1 MKAGQR
7 KRRRVLV
14 YAGAILLIAINLV
27 VWWRTPTTPLNMSA
41 RLAAL
46 LGYTALF
53 LAISSTEYAPQVRR
67 VLGMRFL
74 RMHHFLAIGGLI
86 LIVVHPLAMAL
97 EGQGLSIFVPR
108 LDTVMAAFRNGGRI
122 AIYLLPLGA
131 LAAWQ
136 RRRLSFWRTVH
147 FLNYVALLLAC
158 VHGLL
163 LGTDLRGTVLTVL
176 WPVMA
181 ASAAAIFVHKRL
193 QVS

>member
-1 MKAGQR
+1 MKAGQQT
-7 KRRRVLV
+7 RRRVLV
-14 YAGAILLIAINLV
+14 YAGVISLIAINLV

-67 VLGMRFL
+67 VLGVRFL

-108 LDTVMAAFRNGGRI
+108 LDTVMTAFRNGGRI
-122 AIYLLPLGA
+122 AIYLFPLGA
-131 LAAWQ
+131 LAACQ

-181 ASAAAIFVHKRL
+181 ASAAAIFIHKRL

>member
-1 MKAGQR
+1 MKAEQR
-7 KRRRVLV
+7 TRQRVLV
-14 YAGAILLIAINLV
+14 YAGVISLIAINLV
-27 VWWRTPTTPLNMSA
+27 VWWRTPTTPLNMLA

-53 LAISSTEYAPQVRR
+53 LAISSKECAPQVRR
-67 VLGMRFL
+67 VLGVRFL
-74 RMHHFLAIGGLI
+74 RMHHFLGIGGLI

-108 LDTVMAAFRNGGRI
+108 LDTVMTAFRNGGRI

>member
-1 MKAGQR
+1 MVADSHH
-7 KRRRVLV
+7 
-14 YAGAILLIAINLV
+14 
-27 VWWRTPTTPLNMSA
+27 PTQHV
-41 RLAAL
+41 
-46 LGYTALF
+46 
-53 LAISSTEYAPQVRR
+53 SSTGRASRLYGSLPGHLLHGVRR
-67 VLGMRFL
+67 ILGVPFL

-86 LIVVHPLAMAL
+86 LIVVHPLAGAL

-122 AIYLLPLGA
+122 AIYLFPLGA

-158 VHGLL
+158 AHGLL
-163 LGTDLRGTVLTVL
+163 LGTDLRGTILTVL

-193 QVS
+193 RGS

>member
-7 KRRRVLV
+7 TRQRVLV
-14 YAGAILLIAINLV
+14 YSGVISLIAISLI

-67 VLGMRFL
+67 VLGVRFL

-108 LDTVMAAFRNGGRI
+108 LDTVLAAFQNGGRI
-122 AIYLLPLGA
+122 AIYLFPLGA

-176 WPVMA
+176 WPIMA

>member
-1 MKAGQR
+1 MNSEQR
-7 KRRRVLV
+7 TRQRILV
-14 YAGAILLIAINLV
+14 YSGVISMIAINLI
-27 VWWRTPTTPLNMSA
+27 VWWRAPTTPLNMSA

-46 LGYTALF
+46 LGYMALF
-53 LAISSTEYAPQVRR
+53 LAISSTEYTAQMRR
-67 VLGMRFL
+67 VLGVPFL

-136 RRRLSFWRTVH
+136 RRRLSFW
-147 FLNYVALLLAC
+147 LASTAC
-158 VHGLL
+158 S
-163 LGTDLRGTVLTVL
+163 
-176 WPVMA
+176 
-181 ASAAAIFVHKRL
+181 SAPISEAPSSRCCG
-193 QVS
+193 Q

>member
-1 MKAGQR
+1 MKTE
-7 KRRRVLV
+7 RRTRWRVLV
-14 YAGAILLIAINLV
+14 CSGVISLIAINLV
-27 VWWRTPTTPLNMSA
+27 VWWRTPTTPLNMLA

-53 LAISSTEYAPQVRR
+53 LAISSTEYASQVRR
-67 VLGMRFL
+67 VLGVRFL
-74 RMHHFLAIGGLI
+74 RTHHFLAIGGLI

-163 LGTDLRGTVLTVL
+163 LGTDLRGTALTVL
-176 WPVMA
+176 WPIMA
-181 ASAAAIFVHKRL
+181 ASAVAIFVHKRL
-193 QVS
+193 PVS